1 MQFLRAR
8 LLHKLWLG
16 GQELVALTTLNQ
28 SLIRPTDLI
37 PEPKIQPVISLKFR
51 VVEIVVTG
59 RDDVAAPPAFDPF
72 IWIDLPACVIKYGI
86 NCHQHE
92 HKERHADMERQDKR
106 EDREQPGRAD
116 RLYRVKRK
124 ARPRRWLHAAVMAF
138 MSPFEELAVV
148 HDTVGK
154 IKPRILEKEIN

>member
-92 HKERHADMERQDKR
+92 HKERHADMKRQDKR
-106 EDREQPGRAD
+106 EDREEPSGAD
-116 RLYRVKRK
+116 RFYRVERK
-124 ARPRRWLHAAVMAF
+124 TGPRRRLHAAVMAF
-138 MSPFEELAVV
+138 MGPFKQLAVM
-148 HDTVGK
+148 HLSL
-154 IKPRILEKEIN
+154 IHI

>member
-1 MQFLRAR
+1 M
-8 LLHKLWLG
+8 
-16 GQELVALTTLNQ
+16 
-28 SLIRPTDLI
+28 
-37 PEPKIQPVISLKFR
+37 
-51 VVEIVVTG
+51 TG
-59 RDDVAAPPAFDPF
+59 CDDVAAPPTFDPF
-72 IWIDLPACVIKYGI
+72 VGIDLPTCVIEHGI
-86 NCHQHE
+86 NGHE
-92 HKERHADMERQDKR
+92 HEHEERHTNMERQDKR

-154 IKPRILEKEIN
+154 IKPRILDKEVN